1 MDSNDDQIDEKK
13 LTELDE
19 EVSNY
24 LEMENQNVKAKES
37 KTNVY
42 NSYVN
47 NPMNINKNFTKY
59 KEDLYYESKL
69 DTCPSMNNYT
79 NRMNTEGRFNS
90 YPNENNINMNTSQTN
105 NLGIYEN
112 LLFLKEKNNSL
123 QQKLQEMMVV
133 RAEADEK
140 SRRFA
145 EIESMNLTLKEEN

>member
-1 MDSNDDQIDEKK
+1 
-13 LTELDE
+13 
-19 EVSNY
+19 
-24 LEMENQNVKAKES
+24 
-37 KTNVY
+37 
-42 NSYVN
+42 
-47 NPMNINKNFTKY
+47 
-59 KEDLYYESKL
+59 
-69 DTCPSMNNYT
+69 
-79 NRMNTEGRFNS
+79 
-90 YPNENNINMNTSQTN
+90 MNTSQTN